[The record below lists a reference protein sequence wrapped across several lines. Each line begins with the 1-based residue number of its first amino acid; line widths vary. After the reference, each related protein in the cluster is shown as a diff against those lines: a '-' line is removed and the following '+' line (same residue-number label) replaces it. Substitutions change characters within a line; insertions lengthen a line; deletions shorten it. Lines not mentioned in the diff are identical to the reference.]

1 MRILIVRHGDPNY
14 ELDTLT
20 ETGWKEARLVA
31 EYLAK
36 FNIAAFYVSPLGRA
50 QDTAKCTLEKMNR
63 KAETFD
69 WLQEFP
75 AHIHR
80 PGYTGSG
87 DNLLGLRYRRIWKK
101 ITHIM
106 IETTGARRTLCV
118 QKM

>member
-50 QDTAKCTLEKMNR
+50 QDNFR
-63 KAETFD
+63 HTFIGR
-69 WLQEFP
+69 
-75 AHIHR
+75 IHR
-80 PGYTGSG
+80 IRRQFVGTGC
-87 DNLLGLRYRRIWKK
+87 RRIWKK

>member
-20 ETGWKEARLVA
+20 ETGWKEARLAA

-36 FNIAAFYVSPLGRA
+36 FDIAAFYVSPLGRA

-63 KAETFD
+63 TAETFD

-80 PGYTGSG
+80 PDTPDQETICWDWLPQDLEK
-87 DNLLGLRYRRIWKK
+87 DNAY
-101 ITHIM
+101 
-106 IETTGARRTLCV
+106 
-118 QKM
+118 

>member
-80 PGYTGSG
+80 PDTPDQETICWTGC
-87 DNLLGLRYRRIWKK
+87 RRIWKK

>member
-69 WLQEFP
+69 WLQDFR
-75 AHIHR
+75 HTFIGRIHR
-80 PGYTGSG
+80 IRRQFVGTGC
-87 DNLLGLRYRRIWKK
+87 RRIWKK

>member
-50 QDTAKCTLEKMNR
+50 QDR
-63 KAETFD
+63 K
-69 WLQEFP
+69 
-75 AHIHR
+75 
-80 PGYTGSG
+80 S
-87 DNLLGLRYRRIWKK
+87 
-101 ITHIM
+101 
-106 IETTGARRTLCV
+106 V
-118 QKM
+118 V